1 MPCLWNENDQCPWG
15 HQEGVV
21 VENELELG
29 GDTMVAGNEER
40 EKVLV
45 QNERSVLGEGLS
57 DGWFGSE
64 EQP

>member
-1 MPCLWNENDQCPWG
+1 M
-15 HQEGVV
+15 

-29 GDTMVAGNEER
+29 GDTMVADNEEQ